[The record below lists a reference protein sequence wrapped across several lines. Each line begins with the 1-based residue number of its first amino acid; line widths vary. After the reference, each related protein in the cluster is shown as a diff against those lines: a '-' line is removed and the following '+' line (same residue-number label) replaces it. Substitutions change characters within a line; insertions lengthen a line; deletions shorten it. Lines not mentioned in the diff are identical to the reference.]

1 MTLNDMSKSDILN
14 MVCVEN
20 TIDPSLF
27 FEVLSESEPETMGEM
42 KTTAGKQFA
51 GLIQQFIDDNF

>member
-20 TIDPSLF
+20 TIDTSLF
-27 FEVLSESEPETMGEM
+27 FETLSEAEPETIAEIKTAAGE
-42 KTTAGKQFA
+42 QFA
-51 GLIQQFIDDNF
+51 GLIQNFIDDNF

>member
-20 TIDPSLF
+20 TIDTSLF
-27 FEVLSESEPETMGEM
+27 FETLSEAEPETMNTIKTAAGE
-42 KTTAGKQFA
+42 QFA

>member
-1 MTLNDMSKSDILN
+1 MTLNDMSQSEILN

-20 TIDPSLF
+20 TIDTSLF
-27 FEVLSESEPETMGEM
+27 FETLSEAEPETMGEM
-42 KTTAGKQFA
+42 KTADGEQFA